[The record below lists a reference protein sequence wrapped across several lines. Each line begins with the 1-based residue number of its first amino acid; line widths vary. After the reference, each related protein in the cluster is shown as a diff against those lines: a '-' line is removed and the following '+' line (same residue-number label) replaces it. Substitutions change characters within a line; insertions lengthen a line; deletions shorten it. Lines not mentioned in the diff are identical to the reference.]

1 MWIYVFTF
9 ASRGPL
15 TAWDLPE
22 EDEGGEYVGGFSSSN
37 GTNMLGRR
45 GGNPSAGKL
54 AAMRT
59 RPGKAPPSLLDIDTG
74 REWDSPERGEFVGGG
89 GDDSFVG
96 GGDPKFLPPGGKN
109 GRTTGRLAF
118 SASGLCAWS

>member
-1 MWIYVFTF
+1 M
-9 ASRGPL
+9 
-15 TAWDLPE
+15 TAWDLPDE
-22 EDEGGEYVGGFSSSN
+22 EDGGEYVGGFSSGN
-37 GTNMLGRR
+37 GTNMMGGR
-45 GGNPSAGKL
+45 GGNLSAGKL

-96 GGDPKFLPPGGKN
+96 GGDPNFLPPGGNNFIIARKLSFYATV
-109 GRTTGRLAF
+109 GYMPKRK
-118 SASGLCAWS
+118 SP